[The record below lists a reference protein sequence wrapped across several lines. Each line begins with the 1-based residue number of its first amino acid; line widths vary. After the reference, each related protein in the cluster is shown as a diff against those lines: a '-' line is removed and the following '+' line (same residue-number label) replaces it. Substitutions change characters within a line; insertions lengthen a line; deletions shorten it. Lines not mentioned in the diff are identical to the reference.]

1 VAPARAEAGIERAVR
16 RRRAGT
22 FSDGKLYSQVK
33 DPKHYGRKVL
43 AEFVAADAPPEIMY
57 VSKPHIGTFR
67 LVKMIQ
73 LMREKIEK
81 LGGEFRFEQRVE
93 DVLIEDGQIRGLTLA
108 TGEQIEADHVVLAI
122 GHSARDTF
130 EMLYERGVYIEA
142 KPFSIGFRAEHP
154 QSLIDKCRF
163 GPGAGHP
170 ILGAADYKLVHH
182 ASNGRSVYSF
192 CMCPAARWWRPP
204 PSRAAWSPM
213 A

>member
-1 VAPARAEAGIERAVR
+1 VNSASSSAS
-16 RRRAGT
+16 T
-22 FSDGKLYSQVK
+22 
-33 DPKHYGRKVL
+33 
-43 AEFVAADAPPEIMY
+43 
-57 VSKPHIGTFR
+57 
-67 LVKMIQ
+67 
-73 LMREKIEK
+73 
-81 LGGEFRFEQRVE
+81 

-142 KPFSIGFRAEHP
+142 KPFSIGFRVEHP

-170 ILGAADYKLVHH
+170 SWARPTTSWCTTPPTAARCT
-182 ASNGRSVYSF
+182 ASACAR
-192 CMCPAARWWRPP
+192 AARWWRPP

>member
-1 VAPARAEAGIERAVR
+1 
-16 RRRAGT
+16 
-22 FSDGKLYSQVK
+22 
-33 DPKHYGRKVL
+33 
-43 AEFVAADAPPEIMY
+43 
-57 VSKPHIGTFR
+57 
-67 LVKMIQ
+67 
-73 LMREKIEK
+73 
-81 LGGEFRFEQRVE
+81 
-93 DVLIEDGQIRGLTLA
+93 QIRGLTLN

-182 ASNGRSVYSF
+182 AS
-192 CMCPAARWWRPP
+192 
-204 PSRAAWSPM
+204 
-213 A
+213 